1 MDDPRVVTLLNAI
14 SLGNSRTDAAAFAGI
29 HRDTLYD
36 WLQNPTFSDAL
47 EKAEA
52 EAKVRAVSHI
62 IRAAQ
67 GGTWQAAA
75 WWLERRYP
83 KEFGRRE
90 QVDVQLDVQKMA
102 ERLAAESGLEPAA
115 ILAEAER
122 LARLAS
128 G

>member
-1 MDDPRVVTLLNAI
+1 VSRAFSSRVA
-14 SLGNSRTDAAAFAGI
+14 GEQRTDAAAHAGI
-29 HRDTLYD
+29 HHDTFYD
-36 WLQNPTFSDAL
+36 WLGNPTFSDAI

-52 EAKVRAVSHI
+52 EAKIRAVGQI
-62 IRAAQ
+62 VRAAQ

-83 KEFGRRE
+83 KQFGRRD
-90 QVDVQLDVQKMA
+90 QVDVQLDVQRMA